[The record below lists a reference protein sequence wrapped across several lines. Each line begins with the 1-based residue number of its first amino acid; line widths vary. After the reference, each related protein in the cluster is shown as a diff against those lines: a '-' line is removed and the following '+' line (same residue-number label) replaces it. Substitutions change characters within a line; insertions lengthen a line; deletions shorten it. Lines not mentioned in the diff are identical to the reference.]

1 VPATLHPMIFHGK
14 TPVDSS
20 LLVTHL
26 LLPLL
31 LFAACAAWIQ
41 VSGLDLWFAD
51 RIFAWSGDVWLLRDN
66 WLTSGVIHDGG
77 RDLVALL
84 LLTLIVLLLG
94 SFRIQSLQQY
104 RRGLCYVLVTA
115 LLSGIVVNLLKQ
127 WSGVACP
134 WDLQR
139 YGGAFA
145 YEAVSGAR
153 GNAEISGCFPAGH
166 ASAAYAWLG
175 LYYFMRVHF
184 PPYRFRVLLVV
195 LLAGITFGVG
205 QQLRGAHFLSHDLW
219 SLAICWVIATAF
231 QVLLDGHAGTKSAS

>member
-1 VPATLHPMIFHGK
+1 MILRGK
-14 TPVDSS
+14 NPDDSS
-20 LLVTHL
+20 VLVTHL

-31 LFAACAAWIQ
+31 VFAVCAAWIE
-41 VSGLDLWFAD
+41 VSGIDLWLAD

-77 RDLVALL
+77 RDLVVLL

-94 SFRIQSLQQY
+94 SFHIRGLRQY
-104 RRGLCYVLVTA
+104 RRGLCYVLVAA

-145 YEAVSGAR
+145 YEAVYGAR

-175 LYYFMRVHF
+175 LYYFARIHF
-184 PPYRFRVLLVV
+184 PRRRFAVLLAVLLVGLV
-195 LLAGITFGVG
+195 FGLG

-219 SLAICWVIATAF
+219 SLAICWATATALQF
-231 QVLLDGHAGTKSAS
+231 MLGQQAGTKSAC